1 MSTNQKERWEK
12 KGSRSPIVEVMEQAR
27 VQTELGREHGARLD
41 EHGWPPE
48 STETLSQRTALLDER
63 YSARASKTDA
73 SRNAARTEEECRKE
87 AKAFIKKLRLT
98 VPMVLRDSPEPGI
111 TEAAF
116 KTGDTLGMSTPKI
129 AKYLMRVRPFVVV
142 LEESLTPYFGGESPV
157 AVLETV
163 KAKLDASDATQEIY
177 RAGLPVGTK
186 KLHQLAGEV
195 LEMIEDMNR
204 VAELAFQDSPE
215 IAAQFNK
222 SLIQRAR
229 RPKRRL
235 ELVAEAV

>member
-48 STETLSQRTALLDER
+48 RTETLSQRTALLDER

-98 VPMVLRDSPEPGI
+98 VPMVLRDILTLSLNSPAP
-111 TEAAF
+111 
-116 KTGDTLGMSTPKI
+116 
-129 AKYLMRVRPFVVV
+129 
-142 LEESLTPYFGGESPV
+142 
-157 AVLETV
+157 
-163 KAKLDASDATQEIY
+163 
-177 RAGLPVGTK
+177 
-186 KLHQLAGEV
+186 
-195 LEMIEDMNR
+195 
-204 VAELAFQDSPE
+204 LAFRRSGLR
-215 IAAQFNK
+215 
-222 SLIQRAR
+222 SMLIPPVQHL
-229 RPKRRL
+229 RL
-235 ELVAEAV
+235 CSCLKC